1 MGLNIYCLVI
11 NYMKF
16 KPIEYAGLVLEGLPC
31 GIPLALD
38 HIMSRKIRDDTRYLL
53 DNPQNAKDLAITTK
67 QQLTLDPQYKT
78 FRYFDGVLT
87 RRTKQSVK
95 SALDK
100 LEEMKRNEL
109 LNKSY
114 PTLTKD
120 TDVSTKD
127 VQIRVILPK
136 TIQE

>member
-1 MGLNIYCLVI
+1 
-11 NYMKF
+11 MKF

-53 DNPQNAKDLAITTK
+53 DNPQNAKDLAMTTK
-67 QQLTLDPQYKT
+67 QQLILDPQYKT

-127 VQIRVILPK
+127 VQIRVISPE